1 MAKQIFHKFIE
12 DNKIKKVIVSTGD
25 RTYIEN
31 NHLILNKYDSEDL
44 SNLFYRLDSIEEVD
58 LSNFDF
64 TNTRTMS
71 NCFYGCTNLKKTT
84 FPNVVHC
91 PNLYSLIRCFDS
103 TAIETIDFSSW
114 EFDATNI
121 HFDGCF
127 KHCDNL
133 TKITMPKAKNIFVF
147 DLCYDCRN
155 LKEIVFKQCNFCL
168 GTQVQGTSVN
178 TAFYGC
184 KNLKLIY
191 CANLQGDSD
200 FIAIMLASMAN
211 NAQIPEDCVIVL
223 PN

>member
-1 MAKQIFHKFIE
+1 MTKQIFHKFIE

-25 RTYIEN
+25 KTYIEN
-31 NHLILNKYDSEDL
+31 NHLILSQYDSEDL
-44 SNLFYRLDSIEEVD
+44 SNLFYILDSIEDVD

-71 NCFYGCTNLKKTT
+71 NCFYGCTNLKKIT

-155 LKEIVFKQCNFCL
+155 LKEIVFNQCNFCL